1 MLSDSQGCS
10 KRITVK
16 DWGISK
22 IAHAKSEACGRPAA
36 VHAAL
41 SVLFTWSSVPWARSA
56 LNACGP
62 SQTHR
67 WFCWNLDG
75 FSIRLIDAL
84 LSLRWRFIEDWL
96 MLHWWF
102 RSPLIFF
109 VVLDVCWWCLYDPS
123 TFYWRPDCTAK
134 RQSRAFFNEIAIF
147 SCGEAFPGSRAFLP
161 NAGELWWSQRDHGF
175 ECFCVFLAFRLG
187 LGIHLCSG
195 RMSYMLR
202 SGGGDW
208 VWCSCFLITEFL
220 YVQTST
226 LYNWAITVKLLLAA
240 GCCSLLSCCC
250 CWLLPNCCITAI

>member
-123 TFYWRPDCTAK
+123 TFYWRPDCTLIEGVQMSEVQNTGILPWSLWVPARNRTSK
-134 RQSRAFFNEIAIF
+134 RFGLASNGVPRLQVFEWKIQSPKLSEAVWNGALRARSNRSLQILENTKMKGVEN
-147 SCGEAFPGSRAFLP
+147 S
-161 NAGELWWSQRDHGF
+161 SQS
-175 ECFCVFLAFRLG
+175 V
-187 LGIHLCSG
+187 
-195 RMSYMLR
+195 
-202 SGGGDW
+202 W
-208 VWCSCFLITEFL
+208 VWYIQYSTYMSEIIGGYHITF
-220 YVQTST
+220 
-226 LYNWAITVKLLLAA
+226 
-240 GCCSLLSCCC
+240 
-250 CWLLPNCCITAI
+250 